1 MILAPV
7 RADLVSVG
15 GIMGRSIL
23 KSHICCPRVGYLI
36 EFRRLSL
43 TGVAW
48 NAGLHI
54 VFSAFG

>member
-1 MILAPV
+1 MIPVPV
-7 RADLVSVG
+7 RADLVSAG
-15 GIMGRSIL
+15 GITGRSIL

-36 EFRRLSL
+36 EFRCLSL

-48 NAGLHI
+48 NAGLHV